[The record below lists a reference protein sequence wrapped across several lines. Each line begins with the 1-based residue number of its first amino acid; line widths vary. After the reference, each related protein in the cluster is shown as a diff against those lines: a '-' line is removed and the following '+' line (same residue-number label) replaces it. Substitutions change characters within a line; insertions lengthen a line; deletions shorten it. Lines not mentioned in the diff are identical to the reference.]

1 MSLYLIIDLSFVC
14 AKSVFE
20 KFSKSQLIE
29 TGADVK
35 TGVFE
40 KILSCG
46 VSSHNKCKA
55 GAQKKQL
62 PS

>member
-1 MSLYLIIDLSFVC
+1 MIIDLSFVC

-20 KFSKSQLIE
+20 KFAKSQLIE